1 MFAYRITIENHNN
14 FSVKLQ
20 RRHWHIFDSNGSYR
34 EVEGEGVVGVQPI
47 LQPGE
52 RYQYVSGCNLRTEMG
67 KMYGSYTMENLN
79 NKKSFEVNI
88 PIFEMI
94 VSIQDELGL
103 LSARPAWH
111 TCAHIP
117 RIQVASPCRPERP
130 IGLTSSKAT
139 SPANLCVNVWY
150 NSLFRE
156 SNNCLLF
163 ARPTGGCLRYTGCK
177 KSETQPEL
185 Q

>member
-1 MFAYRITIENHNN
+1 MANKISEGMEVSVETFYQPDYSNPISREYMFAYRITIENHNN

-47 LQPGE
+47 LQTGE

-79 NKKSFEVNI
+79 NKKTFEVNI

-94 VSIQDELGL
+94 V
-103 LSARPAWH
+103 PF
-111 TCAHIP
+111 
-117 RIQVASPCRPERP
+117 
-130 IGLTSSKAT
+130 KM
-139 SPANLCVNVWY
+139 N
-150 NSLFRE
+150 
-156 SNNCLLF
+156 
-163 ARPTGGCLRYTGCK
+163 
-177 KSETQPEL
+177 
-185 Q
+185 